1 MKLELIFTSSRTVTI
16 LLEDGGLYHTL
27 RPYRLM
33 LNGKPFGE
41 THRTVTS
48 LYGLWPDTSYRLE
61 VLEGETVLA
70 AIDLHTVK
78 ESCTLN
84 VRRFGAVGDG
94 QHDDTAAIQSAI
106 LCCPE
111 GGRVLIPAG
120 QYRVTPLFLKSHI
133 TLEVARGAT
142 LLLDTDR
149 SRFPILPGMVQSTD
163 EADDYNFG
171 SWEGNPLDMFAAAIT
186 GVNVE
191 DVTLC
196 GEGLIDGQAQQ
207 SDWWQNHR
215 IRRGA
220 WRGRLLF
227 LNHCRNITV
236 QGLSFAN
243 SPSWNLHPYFS
254 DDLKFLDISVTAPAD
269 SPNTDGFD
277 PESCRNVLLMGA
289 HFSLGDDCIALKA
302 GKIYMGRRY
311 QRPCSHIRISHCLME
326 NGHGG
331 MTAGSE
337 MAGGVCDV
345 QVSHCL
351 MRNTDRGLRIKT
363 RRGRGR
369 DGVIDNIV
377 FDNVRMEKV
386 GAPFTVNCLYFCDP
400 DGHSQWVQSRQ
411 PAPVDDSTPYVGH
424 ITFRN
429 VTVDGCG
436 ACAGYLLG
444 LPEQPVK
451 QLTLENVSFT
461 FDPHGKPMAPVMAEG
476 VEPCL
481 NKGLVACFVKELVL
495 KNVTMEGQQGDELV
509 CEQVGTVVRE
519 G

>member
-1 MKLELIFTSSRTVTI
+1 MQLELVFLSARTAT
-16 LLEDGGLYHTL
+16 LLIHDGGLYHTCKPYQL
-27 RPYRLM
+27 R
-33 LNGKPFGE
+33 LNGQPLPDTEK
-41 THRTVTS
+41 TVTS
-48 LYGLWPDTSYRLE
+48 LFGLWPDTEYILE
-61 VLEGETVLA
+61 VLDGEKQLA
-70 AIDLHTVK
+70 SHTFRTAK
-78 ESCTLN
+78 ESCTLD

-94 QHDDTAAIQSAI
+94 EHDDTAAIQAAI

-120 QYRVTPLFLKSHI
+120 CYRVTPLFLKSH
-133 TLEVARGAT
+133 TTVELQKDAT
-142 LLLDTDR
+142 LQLETDR
-149 SRFPILPGMVQSTD
+149 SRFPILPGMVQTTD
-163 EADDYNFG
+163 ESDDYNLG

-191 DVTLC
+191 DVLIC
-196 GEGLIDGQAQQ
+196 GEGLIDGQAQK

-215 IRRGA
+215 TRRGA

-227 LNHCRNITV
+227 LNHCKNITV

-254 DDLKFLDISVTAPAD
+254 DELKFLDISVTAPAD

-277 PESCRNVLLMGA
+277 PESCQNVLLMGA

-311 QRPCSHIRISHCLME
+311 KRPCKHIRISHCLME

-363 RRGRGR
+363 RRGRGK
-369 DGVIDNIV
+369 DGVIDGIV

-400 DGHSQWVQSRQ
+400 DGHSEWVQSRK
-411 PAPVDDSTPYVGH
+411 PAPVDDSTPYVGN

-429 VTVDGCG
+429 VTVEGCG

-444 LPEQPVK
+444 LPEQPVER
-451 QLTLENVSFT
+451 LTLENVSFT
-461 FDPHGKPMAPVMAEG
+461 FDPSGKPMAPVMAEG
-476 VEPCL
+476 IEPCL
-481 NKGLVACFVKELVL
+481 NKGLVACFVRELNL
-495 KNVTMEGQQGDELV
+495 KNVTMQGQQGEELV
-509 CEQVGTVVRE
+509 CEQVERIIRA
-519 G
+519 

>member
-1 MKLELIFTSSRTVTI
+1 MRIEPIFVSARSATM
-16 LLEDGGLYHTL
+16 LLKDGGLYHTQK
-27 RPYRLM
+27 PYTL
-33 LNGKPFGE
+33 LIDKKPYGQ
-41 THRTVTS
+41 TSKTVTS
-48 LYGLWPDTSYRLE
+48 LFGLTPDTAYQVD
-61 VLEGETVLA
+61 VLDGETLLGSLQ
-70 AIDLHTVK
+70 LHTRP

-94 QHDDTAAIQSAI
+94 MHDDTAAIQAAI

-111 GGRVLIPAG
+111 NGRVLVPAG
-120 QYRVTPLFLKSHI
+120 NYKITPLFLKSRI
-133 TLEVARGAT
+133 TVDVAKDAVLQLE
-142 LLLDTDR
+142 TDR
-149 SRFPILPGMVQSTD
+149 SRFPILPGMVQTTD
-163 EADDYNFG
+163 ETDDYNFG
-171 SWEGNPLDMFAAAIT
+171 SWEGNPLDTFAAAVT
-186 GVNVE
+186 GVNIE
-191 DVTLC
+191 DTLLC
-196 GEGLIDGQAQQ
+196 GQGIIDGQAHL

-215 IRRGA
+215 QKRGA

-236 QGLSFAN
+236 QGLTFRN

-254 DDLKFLDISVTAPAD
+254 DDLQFLDISVTAPAD

-277 PESCRNVLLMGA
+277 PESCQNVLLLGA

-311 QRPCSHIRISHCLME
+311 RRPCKNIRIQHCLME

-345 QVSHCL
+345 TVSHCL

-363 RRGRGR
+363 RRGRGK
-369 DGVIDNIV
+369 DGIIDNIV

-400 DGHSQWVQSRQ
+400 DGHSQWVQSRE
-411 PAPVDDSTPYVGH
+411 PAPVDDTTPYVGS

-429 VTVDGCG
+429 VNVEKCG

-444 LPEQPVK
+444 LPEQPVER
-451 QLTLENVSFT
+451 LTLENVTFT
-461 FDPHGKPMAPVMAEG
+461 FDPNSQPMAPVMAEG
-476 VEPCL
+476 IEPCL
-481 NKGLVACFVKELVL
+481 NKGLIASYVKELKL
-495 KNVTMEGQQGDELV
+495 KNVAMAGQNGEELICDHV
-509 CEQVGTVVRE
+509 QQVIRE
-519 G
+519 

>member
-1 MKLELIFTSSRTVTI
+1 MQLESIFVSSRTATVLI
-16 LLEDGGLYHTL
+16 NDGGLYHTL
-27 RPYRLM
+27 KPYRLR
-33 LNGKPFGE
+33 LNGECFGDTE
-41 THRTVTS
+41 KTVTS
-48 LYGLWPDTSYRLE
+48 LFGLWPDTEYRLE
-61 VLEGETVLA
+61 LLDGDTFLAGISFRTVR
-70 AIDLHTVK
+70 

-94 QHDDTAAIQSAI
+94 EHDDTTAIQSAI
-106 LCCPE
+106 LCCPK

-120 QYRVTPLFLKSHI
+120 DYRVTPIFLKSHI
-133 TLEVARGAT
+133 TLEVQKGAT

-163 EADDYNFG
+163 ETDDYNYG

-186 GVNVE
+186 GVDVE

-196 GEGLIDGQAQQ
+196 GEGLIDGQAQK

-215 IRRGA
+215 VRRGA

-227 LNHCRNITV
+227 LNRCRNITV

-254 DDLKFLDISVTAPAD
+254 DDLRFLDISVTAPAD

-277 PESCRNVLLMGA
+277 PESCRNVLLLGA

-311 QRPCSHIRISHCLME
+311 RRACEHIRISHCLME

-337 MAGGVCDV
+337 MAGGVRDV

-363 RRGRGR
+363 RRGRGK

-386 GAPFTVNCLYFCDP
+386 GAPFTVNCLYYCDP
-400 DGHSQWVQSRQ
+400 DGHSDWVQSRQ
-411 PAPVDDSTPYVGH
+411 PAPVDDSTPYVGS

-444 LPEQPVK
+444 LPEQPVER
-451 QLTLENVSFT
+451 LTLENVSFT
-461 FDPHGKPMAPVMAEG
+461 FDPNGKPMAPVMAEG
-476 VEPCL
+476 IETCL
-481 NKGLVACFVKELVL
+481 NRGLEAHFVRELVL
-495 KNVTMEGQQGDELV
+495 RNVTMQGQQGEELV
-509 CEQVGTVVRE
+509 LEQVEKVVRE